1 MTTNGNGHLPIYELA
16 RLFPPMSDEEYA
28 GLKADIA
35 ANGVQQAI
43 AVWQGQVIDGLHRY
57 QACEDLGI
65 KAPLLHL
72 ADDVD
77 PVAFV
82 LSANMSRRQLS
93 KSQKMIIVAQLPG
106 ILKGSNQ
113 HQHVFDTNNIKVG
126 TELFFTQTQAWTV
139 QDRAT
144 IAGVDP
150 SYQLRADAIV
160 KYGDDD
166 VTAVVQS
173 GHISVE
179 DAYHAV
185 NAARKAK
192 AQAEKAERARVAAE
206 AAKAAEREAAEKARA
221 ELEAAEERAR
231 AEREAA
237 KAAEREAAE
246 KARVELEA
254 PEEREA
260 AEKSRAER
268 EAAEER
274 AKVERKAEGKARAA
288 REAAEERARAEREVA
303 EAAER
308 EAEDKARAEQ
318 EAAEGGNRCR
328 PAGGHREGQCRAGGG
343 AIGSR
348 PATDGRRP
356 HIDQIGLRCKGT
368 AA

>member
-1 MTTNGNGHLPIYELA
+1 MTTNGNGHLPIHELA

-57 QACEDLGI
+57 QACEGLGI

-206 AAKAAEREAAEKARA
+206 AAKAAEREAAEK
-221 ELEAAEERAR
+221 
-231 AEREAA
+231 
-237 KAAEREAAE
+237 
-246 KARVELEA
+246 
-254 PEEREA
+254 
-260 AEKSRAER
+260 SRAER